1 MRIVHRILWTQRN
14 ALRVILCAALFTIAA
29 GRARGQAGPG
39 PIHPPGW
46 QEAPADEPKGTQPTQ
61 GSHRASSM
69 GLGSWPA
76 TPVELAEFE
85 HDLTAGL
92 NVRFAGWKD
101 SSGAARRPKIAVID
115 FCTWEF
121 QPIQFGAWLADHVS
135 TALARN
141 GEAFEIINRA
151 RLESVRWTA
160 KKDAICRE
168 SWDAAQSVG
177 ADFYMMA
184 TLMGLDEDL
193 GVTVNVARAVSE
205 ILHRPVYFVKSRVA
219 LSNEMEAHLG
229 MPLDSLRPPR
239 DSYSPEVNGVSLPT
253 CVHCPA
259 PPFAP
264 GTSGGHISGSVGLR
278 VLIMGDGTVGD
289 VELKKSLEPSLD
301 RQAMEAVK
309 LWRFEP
315 ARDAD
320 GDPVSVHQYVQVTF
334 HSN

>member
-1 MRIVHRILWTQRN
+1 M
-14 ALRVILCAALFTIAA
+14 
-29 GRARGQAGPG
+29 
-39 PIHPPGW
+39 
-46 QEAPADEPKGTQPTQ
+46 
-61 GSHRASSM
+61 
-69 GLGSWPA
+69 
-76 TPVELAEFE
+76 
-85 HDLTAGL
+85 
-92 NVRFAGWKD
+92 
-101 SSGAARRPKIAVID
+101 
-115 FCTWEF
+115 
-121 QPIQFGAWLADHVS
+121 QFGAWLADQVS
-135 TALARN
+135 TTLARN
-141 GEAFEIINRA
+141 GEAFEIIDRA
-151 RLESVRWTA
+151 RLEPVRWTA

-177 ADFYMMA
+177 ADFCMMA

-205 ILHRPVYFVKSRVA
+205 RLHRPVYFVKSRVA

-229 MPLDSLRPPR
+229 VPLESLRPPR
-239 DSYSPEVNGVSLPT
+239 DSYSPGVNGVSLPK
-253 CVHCPA
+253 CVYCPA

-264 GTSGGHISGSVGLR
+264 GTSGGLISGSVGLR

-320 GDPVSVHQYVQVTF
+320 GVPVSVHQYVQVTF